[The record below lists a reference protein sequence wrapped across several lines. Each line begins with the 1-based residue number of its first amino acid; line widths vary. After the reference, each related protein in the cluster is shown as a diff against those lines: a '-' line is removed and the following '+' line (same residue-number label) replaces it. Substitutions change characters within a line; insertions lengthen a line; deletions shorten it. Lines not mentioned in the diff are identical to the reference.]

1 MTERVSTSYS
11 ALLRRICGER
21 LVDEAEVARLR
32 RVLERAA
39 PEAVAHTAHELL
51 RQMVSRGELQLIAG
65 RLDRPGTA
73 LRVADP
79 RRGHLIV
86 LPDLVDGDHPALR
99 TPLAPDLGPPPSFS
113 SGKIAELFHAQ
124 SRQTLSSVENSADV
138 KGVLTGILNL
148 TRELLTAPAALCFT
162 RGLAAPNAIA
172 SGLRQLSPPDE
183 GGDETGFEPLPEAWE
198 PWVAAANAQPE
209 ELLYLPDLTLAP
221 EDRRP
226 IREGSALLV
235 PLHDPHTPW
244 EALLV
249 AASREPFAFD
259 QERLS
264 RTRMFAMHF
273 RRQLS
278 YAVHLQTVI
287 SHDVLTGAY
296 NRSFFEDQLTRVMAG
311 AARKEQTFALL
322 ILDIDDFK
330 LFNSQYGYDAGDCV
344 LRGVAGTLQRALRST
359 DVLARYGGE
368 EFAIILAPPVSQ
380 TEARQISARLHTA
393 VGRTTLEVPTLTGE
407 QTRVAVTVSVG
418 GAIFPHHGSERDAL
432 WGEANRMLLAAK
444 SAGKNRVHFPAAD
457 DETGRLRVL

>member
-1 MTERVSTSYS
+1 
-11 ALLRRICGER
+11 
-21 LVDEAEVARLR
+21 
-32 RVLERAA
+32 
-39 PEAVAHTAHELL
+39 
-51 RQMVSRGELQLIAG
+51 
-65 RLDRPGTA
+65 
-73 LRVADP
+73 
-79 RRGHLIV
+79 V
-86 LPDLVDGDHPALR
+86 LPDLIHAGHAMLR
-99 TPLAPDLGPPPSFS
+99 TPLAPDLGPPPSFN

-148 TRELLTAPAALCFT
+148 TRELLTVPAAFCFT

-172 SGLRQLSPPDE
+172 SGLRRLSAPDP
-183 GGDETGFEPLPEAWE
+183 GDDDVSFDTLPEAWG
-198 PWVAAANAQPE
+198 PWVAAANEEPE
-209 ELLYLPDLTLAP
+209 MLLYLPDLALIEEA
-221 EDRRP
+221 RRP
-226 IREGSALLV
+226 IPEGSALLV
-235 PLHDPHTPW
+235 ALHDRHGPW

-249 AASREPFAFD
+249 AASRQPFAFD
-259 QERLS
+259 QERLA

-273 RRQLS
+273 RRQLTYAVHLQRLARTRMFAMHFRRQLT

-287 SHDVLTGAY
+287 SHDVLTSAY
-296 NRSFFEDQLTRVMAG
+296 NRSFFEDQLARVMAG

-330 LFNSQYGYDAGDCV
+330 LFNSHYGYDAGDCV

-368 EFAIILAPPVSQ
+368 EFAIILAAPVSHA
-380 TEARQISARLHTA
+380 EARQISARLHTA
-393 VGRTTLEVPTLTGE
+393 VGKMTLEVPTLTGE

-418 GAIFPHHGSERDAL
+418 GAIFPQHGSERDAL

-444 SAGKNRVHFPAAD
+444 AAGKNRVRFPSAD